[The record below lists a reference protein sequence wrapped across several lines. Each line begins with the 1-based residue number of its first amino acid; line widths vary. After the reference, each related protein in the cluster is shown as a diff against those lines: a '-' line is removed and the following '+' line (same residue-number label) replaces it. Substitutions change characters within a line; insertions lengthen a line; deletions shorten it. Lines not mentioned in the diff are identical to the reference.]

1 MAYSVNNLDD
11 IKQIFKDLKTPI
23 FYVTNSADH
32 GVGLEKIIP
41 NYHIICIDHDDE
53 ADYLEKAGT
62 KVFCLEKERNEKNI
76 ILRSST
82 LLLRQKEVVDYID
95 KNSSAG
101 EEAKPAILLF
111 KPSLSVEKVAEAH
124 GWRILNNS
132 AVLSR
137 EIEDKLNFSF
147 ITKSLHI
154 KTPEIEILDL
164 ARISYWELKKYYDHF
179 VVQFKSGSAGSST
192 FFIKSKKDYLEI
204 FNKYV
209 GVNAKEKSFFVKV
222 AKFVKGATVTVNAC
236 VAFGEV
242 YTGEPCY
249 QITGEKA
256 CTNSESTTCGNDWT
270 VLSLSRDVMIK
281 ISEISEAVGQYLK
294 SRGYKGIFGLDFIIG
309 EQDNEVFLIE
319 INPRLV
325 ASVPFYAKLEIGN
338 SGIPILALHILE
350 FLGIDYKIQDSGR
363 KSVITLESMIAAA
376 DGEKNKNAGKK
387 SKISGARLVIR
398 NKERKNCVIGGELKS
413 GVYSFE
419 KNKLVY
425 IKPGYSPDDIKSS
438 REIVIIAVSPGR
450 IVKHETE
457 IAQIQSLAP
466 LVSKNFAL
474 SETTEALAREI
485 YKKLKLK
492 PL

>member
-1 MAYSVNNLDD
+1 MAALIKNLEDV
-11 IKQIFKDLKTPI
+11 KKIFREVKTPI
-23 FYVTNSADH
+23 FYITNSADH

-53 ADYLEKAGT
+53 TEYLKKAGI
-62 KVFCLEKERNEKNI
+62 KVFCMEKERGEKNI

-95 KNSSAG
+95 ENSSVAG
-101 EEAKPAILLF
+101 DVKPAILLF
-111 KPSLSVEKVAEAH
+111 KPAVSVEKVAEAH
-124 GWRILNNS
+124 KWRILNNS

-154 KTPEIEILDL
+154 KIPEIEILDL

-209 GVNAKEKSFFVKV
+209 GTGAKEKSFFVKI
-222 AKFVKGATVTVNAC
+222 AKFIKGTTVTVNAC
-236 VAFGEV
+236 VASGEV
-242 YTGEPCY
+242 YVGEPCY
-249 QITGEKA
+249 QITGEEA

-270 VLSLSRDVMIK
+270 ALSLPRDVMVK
-281 ISEISEAVGQYLK
+281 ISEISEAIGQYLK
-294 SRGYKGIFGLDFIIG
+294 GRNYKGIFGLDFIIG
-309 EQDNEVFLIE
+309 EQDNEVCLIE

-325 ASVPFYAKLEIGN
+325 ASVPFYTKLEIGK

-350 FLGIDYKIQDSGR
+350 FLGIDYKIEDSGR

-398 NKERKNCVIGGELKS
+398 NKERKTCVIGGELKS

-425 IKPGYSPDDIKSS
+425 IRPGYSPDDIKYSG
-438 REIVIIAVSPGR
+438 EIVIVAASPGR

-457 IAQIQSLAP
+457 IAQIQSLTS
-466 LVSKNFAL
+466 LVSKNFTL
-474 SETTEALAREI
+474 TETTEALAREI
-485 YKKLKLK
+485 YKKLNLQ